1 MINTPQ
7 VQPQAVPQKTPTPR
21 KSTKPA
27 VPVKQTPR
35 QPQTQRV
42 SKKQINRVAAT
53 QALTTSTLT
62 TTTALQNA
70 AKQYAQAAH
79 KTVKTHLAGLD
90 IRINAQNQMY
100 VDGKPALITEQNEDA
115 TTYQQG
121 IFNIIH
127 YTKTHKLF
135 VLQGGKII
143 GKGKA

>member
-1 MINTPQ
+1 MSECESKGISKDTCYLAEQNRQASIN
-7 VQPQAVPQKTPTPR
+7 
-21 KSTKPA
+21 
-27 VPVKQTPR
+27 
-35 QPQTQRV
+35 
-42 SKKQINRVAAT
+42 NAAE
-53 QALTTSTLT
+53 A
-62 TTTALQNA
+62 TALQNA

-135 VLQGGKII
+135 VLQDGKII

>member
-1 MINTPQ
+1 MINKIA
-7 VQPQAVPQKTPTPR
+7 VLVSIALLAGCSSQASRMSECESKGISKDTCYLAEQN
-21 KSTKPA
+21 
-27 VPVKQTPR
+27 R
-35 QPQTQRV
+35 QA
-42 SKKQINRVAAT
+42 SINNAAE
-53 QALTTSTLT
+53 A
-62 TTTALQNA
+62 TALQNA

-135 VLQGGKII
+135 VLQDGKII